1 MGHGVLSGWA
11 FRMNFRLLLRLALG
25 CVGSLKAMC
34 CHEIQRWQRA
44 GFQAAFGRVRISG
57 STRGGVRIRRNSS
70 GGAGAAG
77 RSKRAFR

>member
-25 CVGSLKAMC
+25 CVGSLKATC

-44 GFQAAFGRVRISG
+44 DFQAAFGRVRISG

-70 GGAGAAG
+70 GGAAAG
-77 RSKRAFR
+77 RSKRGFR